1 MSVGTTAAI
10 AIAAGV
16 GAAGSIGSSLIGK
29 SAASSASDKQVAADT
44 SALDFQKQQYAD
56 TKANQAPYLDAGKQ
70 SLSKILDSINNGTFG
85 PGSIPQPAA
94 FKAPTL
100 QDAQNDPGYQ
110 FTAQQ
115 GSKGILQG
123 AAAAGGAVSGGT
135 LKALSSYNANLAD
148 STYGNVFNRNLA
160 TYNAGL
166 SDYQAKLAGQA
177 QGYNQLSNIAGLG
190 QTATQNVGQVGVAT
204 GSQVGS
210 TLSNLGTAQASGIVG
225 GANAVTGGIGSISNL
240 AQFYGLGGGSIYQ
253 PSQQPGNG
261 QLPYGQTYN
270 VPQQFPS
277 GSTSVDDAG
286 NPLAGGG

>member
-1 MSVGTTAAI
+1 MSVGTAAAI

-16 GAAGSIGSSLIGK
+16 GAAATVGGAVISSN
-29 SAASSASDKQVAADT
+29 AASDAADKQVKQSQT
-44 SALDFQKQQYAD
+44 ALGFQEQQYAD

-94 FKAPTL
+94 FHAPTL
-100 QDAQNDPGYQ
+100 DEARNDPGYQ
-110 FTAQQ
+110 FAAQQ

-123 AAAAGGAVSGGT
+123 ASAAGGAVSGGT
-135 LKALSSYNANLAD
+135 LKALSSFNSNLAD
-148 STYGNVFNRNLA
+148 STYGNVFNRNLS

-190 QTATQNVGQVGVAT
+190 QTATQGVSQVGVAT
-204 GSQVGS
+204 GSQVGN
-210 TLSNLGTAQASGIVG
+210 TLAQIGGAQASGIVG
-225 GANAVTGGIGSISNL
+225 GANALTSGLGSLGNL
-240 AQFYGLGGGSIYQ
+240 GQFYGLYTAQNQ
-253 PSQQPGNG
+253 PQPQPGNG
-261 QLPYGQTYN
+261 QLPNGLTYN